1 MIFTQVFLRL
11 LRVCKEKE
19 MKTLTERKKNMSVS
33 LEIHDDV
40 MTAKLSGEIDH
51 HTAGEIRREIDE
63 RAQMLKPMVLKLD
76 FGDVPFM
83 DSSGIGLILGRIRLV
98 KLWNGRVVL
107 SNISDSISKMA
118 KLAGVFT
125 FAAVDCRKH

>member
-1 MIFTQVFLRL
+1 MF
-11 LRVCKEKE
+11 
-19 MKTLTERKKNMSVS
+19 ERKKKMSVS

-51 HTAGEIRREIDE
+51 HTAGEIRRQIDE
-63 RAQMLKPMVLKLD
+63 RAQMVKPMVLKLD

-118 KLAGVFT
+118 KLAGVFS
-125 FAAVDCRKH
+125 FAAVDCRKN